1 MGPGHLYPCVRMEE
15 QDGAELLAQGKAFVD
30 LSYWRKVAV
39 TGADALTWLNDL
51 VSNDLS
57 DLAPGRAKQ
66 ALLLSPTGRI
76 RAMFT
81 VAVPAST
88 ILLIQDPSQPAPVE
102 DILSR
107 YVLSSDVQLED
118 RTGELAL
125 FAFPGLASPP
135 DVPGATF
142 SAPSCLGAGLELV
155 CAAAD
160 HDRLAATLGKSF
172 RATGGEE
179 MERWRVLAGRPLL
192 GVDALEEE
200 LPVEAG
206 LDDLVSYDKGCYL
219 GQEAVAKVRNLG
231 HPRRLVAALEAS
243 ELVPPGDTVL
253 VDGSE
258 AGQVTSVAQI
268 GGRVLA
274 MARLAWE
281 ARTGPFRTAT
291 GTDLTPR

>member
-1 MGPGHLYPCVRMEE
+1 MEE
-15 QDGAELLAQGKAFVD
+15 QDGAELLAEGKAFVD

-39 TGADALTWLNDL
+39 TGADAPTWLNDL
-51 VSNDLS
+51 VSNDVS
-57 DLAPGRAKQ
+57 DLGRGRARQ

-81 VAVPAST
+81 VAVPSET
-88 ILLIQDPSQPAPVE
+88 ILLIQDPSQRSPV
-102 DILSR
+102 DDVLSR

-125 FAFPGLASPP
+125 FAFPGVISPP
-135 DVPGATF
+135 DEPGASV
-142 SAPSCLGAGLELV
+142 SAPSCLGVGLDLI
-155 CAAAD
+155 CPAAD
-160 HDRLAATLGKSF
+160 HDRLAATLAQSF
-172 RATGGEE
+172 RETGGEE

-192 GVDALEEE
+192 GVDAVGED

-206 LDDLVSYDKGCYL
+206 LDDLVSYGKGCYL

-231 HPRRLVAALEAS
+231 HPRRLVMALEAS
-243 ELVPPGDTVL
+243 EMVSPGDAVL

-258 AGQVTSVAQI
+258 AGQVTTVARI

-274 MARLAWE
+274 MARVGWE

-291 GTDLTPR
+291 GTELKPRST